1 MQQKSDSAANPEQ
14 VSRYAWYVGWM
25 MMLVTVISML
35 DRKALVMLAEPVK
48 RDLGLSDTQ
57 LGLLT
62 GGLFSLVY
70 ALGSFPLARLAD
82 RFSRARIIGVCLVTW
97 SFLTAAGGFATGF
110 YTLALSR
117 VGVAFGE
124 SGAAPA
130 SHALL
135 TNHFPPSA
143 RGRAYSLILAG
154 APLGI
159 LLGLA
164 LGGILNDL
172 FDWRTALIVV
182 GLPGA
187 LVGIVVMMTVRDIA
201 VPRRTG
207 ASGSFAKTVKQIMG
221 DKVLRNLICGA
232 SIMFL
237 AIGATNALFPAYIM
251 RYFGAS
257 ASEVGLGY
265 GVALGVSG
273 FTGSLLG
280 GWLSDRIGQG
290 SPSRPLRLFAYAL
303 PLIGVI
309 AITRL
314 LVGDYHLVLGLV
326 GLETLFVAMYAGPTF
341 SALQA
346 RVGDEQRAMAAAVML
361 FGINGIGSSLGPVIA
376 GMISDRTA
384 LAGAS
389 SAEALQTGLLWV
401 VPAFFIASLFYFRAS
416 GLYRQ
421 EEEARLAVAE
431 QLELSA
437 APTGAA

>member
-1 MQQKSDSAANPEQ
+1 MQQPSDSAVSPEK

-35 DRKALVMLAEPVK
+35 DRKALTMLAEPVK

-70 ALGSFPLARLAD
+70 AVGSFPLARLAD
-82 RFSRARIIGVCLVTW
+82 RYSRTRIIGVCLVIW
-97 SFLTAAGGFATGF
+97 SFLTAGGGLATGF
-110 YTLALSR
+110 YTLAVSR
-117 VGVAFGE
+117 VGVALGE
-124 SGAAPA
+124 SGATPA

-135 TNHFPPSA
+135 TNYFPPSA

-159 LLGLA
+159 LFGLA
-164 LGGILNDL
+164 LGGILSDM
-172 FDWRTALIVV
+172 FEWRTALIVM

-207 ASGSFAKTVKQIMG
+207 ASGSFARTVKHILG
-221 DKVLRNLICGA
+221 DGVLRNLLGGA
-232 SIMFL
+232 TVMFL

-251 RYFGAS
+251 RHFGAS

-265 GVALGVSG
+265 GVTLGVSG

-280 GWLSDRIGQG
+280 GWLSDRIGLG
-290 SPSRPLRLFAYAL
+290 SPARPLRLFAYAL
-303 PLIGVI
+303 PVIDAI

-314 LVGDYHLVLGLV
+314 LVDDYHLVLGLV
-326 GLETLFVAMYAGPTF
+326 GIETLFTTMYAGATYT
-341 SALQA
+341 ALQA
-346 RVGDEQRAMAAAVML
+346 RVGDEQRAMATAVML

-376 GMISDRTA
+376 GMISDRNV

-389 SAEALQTGLLWV
+389 SAEALQIGLLWV
-401 VPAFFIASLFYFRAS
+401 VPAFFVASLFYFRAA
-416 GLYRQ
+416 GIYGR

-431 QLELSA
+431 AVELSV
-437 APTGAA
+437 APASAF